1 MSKSVNALSVVG
13 MVHQPKGESAPVP
26 YVQMMSGDKKVGSFV
41 RCEYIRFL
49 LDNPAAARA
58 AIAQAE
64 SLVPAPAPVV
74 AAPVASAPA
83 PVAAP
88 AGSDPMAMLAAMAQ
102 QMAAMQAALGLAAP
116 APAVVEPAS
125 APAPAV
131 SVTPASAPLAARSR
145 VRAAAKR

>member
-1 MSKSVNALSVVG
+1 MSKTVNALSVVG
-13 MVHQPKGESAPVP
+13 MVHAPKNESTPVP
-26 YVQMMSGDKKVGSFV
+26 YVQMMQGDKKVGSFV

-64 SLVPAPAPVV
+64 SMLPAVAAPAV

-83 PVAAP
+83 VADP
-88 AGSDPMAMLAAMAQ
+88 AAALAALAT
-102 QMAAMQAALGLAAP
+102 QMQALQAALGLAAP
-116 APAVVEPAS
+116 APAVVAPVA